1 MKWLRL
7 LGSLTMLAGASLTG
21 RSLYLHGKASL
32 ASILIRIAWEE
43 SVKTG
48 VEQRPWPW
56 ADTHPI
62 GRLRIPRLGYDEIV
76 LEGASGGTLAF
87 GPARV
92 WSGARPGARGNLV
105 LAGHRTSWFL
115 PLKDLALGDTIV
127 MESRGARHGET
138 RTRTYAVDALRVVAP
153 RDVERL
159 LPADDDVL
167 TLVTCH
173 PFGPWP
179 LSPFRFV
186 VRAVPVA
193 DAAAEAQANVA
204 VARNFGA
211 RRCRVACS

>member
-1 MKWLRL
+1 
-7 LGSLTMLAGASLTG
+7 MLAGASLTG
-21 RSLYLHGKASL
+21 RALYLHGKATL
-32 ASILIRIAWEE
+32 ASRLIRMAWEE
-43 SVKTG
+43 SLKTG
-48 VEQRPWPW
+48 EDHRPWPW

-62 GRLRIPRLGYDEIV
+62 ARLRIPRLGYDEIV
-76 LEGASGGTLAF
+76 LEGASPRTLAF

-92 WSGARPGARGNLV
+92 WNGAFGHGNLV

-127 MESRGARHGET
+127 VEQRGPRPGATKARSYEVT
-138 RTRTYAVDALRVVAP
+138 ALRVVAP
-153 RDVERL
+153 ELVERL

-179 LSPFRFV
+179 TSPFRFV
-186 VRAVPVA
+186 VRAVPI
-193 DAAAEAQANVA
+193 AARAGAPQASA
-204 VARNFGA
+204 ALARNFGA